1 MELLIKMKLEKFIVL
16 RNYNMVNSKRGN
28 ILIIWICLAMVVV
41 MFIFFNMYVLYSQ
54 VDLQINEVRKDI
66 FYIVQNS
73 FFSMDMNEFK
83 YYSYKVDS
91 NVMKDKISELIY
103 LNYKN
108 RVNVESVSYDFN
120 NNNVLIKYNVN
131 FYPVVFKNLIGESL
145 QFNFVDNVK
154 LKNMEVLY
162 E

>member
-1 MELLIKMKLEKFIVL
+1 MELLTKMKLEKFIVL

-83 YYSYKVDS
+83 YYSYKVDI

-103 LNYKN
+103 LNYKKL
-108 RVNVESVSYDFN
+108 N
-120 NNNVLIKYNVN
+120 N
-131 FYPVVFKNLIGESL
+131 
-145 QFNFVDNVK
+145 
-154 LKNMEVLY
+154 
-162 E
+162 

>member
-1 MELLIKMKLEKFIVL
+1 
-16 RNYNMVNSKRGN
+16 MVNSKRGN

-41 MFIFFNMYVLYSQ
+41 MFVFFNMYVLYSQ

>member
-1 MELLIKMKLEKFIVL
+1 
-16 RNYNMVNSKRGN
+16 MVNSKRGN

>member
-1 MELLIKMKLEKFIVL
+1 
-16 RNYNMVNSKRGN
+16 MVNSKRGN

-91 NVMKDKISELIY
+91 NVMKIY
-103 LNYKN
+103 NKYAPI
-108 RVNVESVSYDFN
+108 VTIVEA
-120 NNNVLIKYNVN
+120 
-131 FYPVVFKNLIGESL
+131 
-145 QFNFVDNVK
+145 
-154 LKNMEVLY
+154 LKNITPANMSIFPNDEASTGYYKTQYPNRDIGTEISNAIQLY
-162 E
+162 NKLGTDQKDIVKNE